1 MQKIYIIEVNVGVNI
16 WDKYRG
22 KNMEIVLGTGNP
34 SKVFEINK
42 IADCEDIE
50 FILPPDG
57 FNPEETGSTFE
68 ENSYIKAKCASDL
81 SHKISLAD
89 DSGLCIEALNGA
101 PGLYSARY
109 AGSQQAKIDRVL
121 SELDGLEN
129 RKAKFVCCMTL
140 VDENGEVLHVSKGEC
155 HGEIITEAK
164 GVNGFGYDPIFRPNG
179 YDVTIAQM
187 SEDEKNAISHRGNA
201 LRNMIEFLR
210 KNYLR

>member
-1 MQKIYIIEVNVGVNI
+1 MK
-16 WDKYRG
+16 
-22 KNMEIVLGTGNP
+22 IVLGTGNP
-34 SKVFEINK
+34 SKVIEINR

-50 FILPPDG
+50 FILPPES

-81 SHKISLAD
+81 SHTISLAD
-89 DSGLCIEALNGA
+89 DSGLCIESLNGA

-109 AGSQQAKIDRVL
+109 AGSQQAKIERVL
-121 SELDGLEN
+121 SELKGIKN

-140 VDENGEVLHVSKGEC
+140 VDKEGKIIHVSKGEC

-164 GVNGFGYDPIFRPNG
+164 GVNGFGYDPIFKPDG

-187 SEDEKNAISHRGNA
+187 SEDEKNSISHRGNA
-201 LRNMIEFLR
+201 LRDMIMFI
-210 KNYLR
+210 KTSV